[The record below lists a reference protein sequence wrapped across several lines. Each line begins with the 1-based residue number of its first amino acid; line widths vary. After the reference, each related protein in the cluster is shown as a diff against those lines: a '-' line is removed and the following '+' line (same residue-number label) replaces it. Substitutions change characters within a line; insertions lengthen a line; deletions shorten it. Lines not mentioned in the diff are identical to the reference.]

1 MMNIPNQAIPVYD
14 IGRPGG
20 AQPPNLRLTSYSRA
34 TFPLESLT
42 NGNVPPSDSPN
53 LCRRS
58 TLSVLAPTV
67 TVFANAN
74 CPWSFTNSLVSRVQP
89 RVNA

>member
-1 MMNIPNQAIPVYD
+1 MPS
-14 IGRPGG
+14 
-20 AQPPNLRLTSYSRA
+20 PNLRLTSYSRA

-89 RVNA
+89 RVNALRKKKRTTFEPRQSDRVN